1 MNSKLNALEKV
12 AAAAALLRQA
22 QDEEAAERERFADVC
37 REAYNEGANDREMH
51 EVTGYSRARIQQFRS
66 GKTTRKA

>member
-1 MNSKLNALEKV
+1 MNSKLNALERV
-12 AAAAALLRQA
+12 AAAASMLRKA
-22 QDEEAAERERFADVC
+22 QDAEAAERERFAQIC
-37 REAYNEGANDREMH
+37 REAYHDGANDREMH